1 MSLSTLSGFRDFV
14 GTPEETETYWDLT
27 EARQRTVKNNAQKR
41 GDVGDGNWDILLIS
55 WFYGNAQNKDT
66 IKGAGSGV
74 KLPTVS
80 TMDWEKSVQANP
92 AIVKGLSGLL
102 PNANIGRGEV
112 LLYYLFNFPKD
123 VNWVQQIIK
132 IYGTSKVAGQ
142 SLEDFYNET
151 ESQSGRSLPVNRKGF
166 GALSQA
172 EKTEVAYQYVTSK
185 QFVGWSA
192 KLTSQGKSVLGY
204 KPKCTENPSKAG
216 GADLI
221 INKIPVEVKSYKS
234 LTQKIKIGRI
244 TEQGN
249 YKPLSLFE
257 SLFGFYNLFMAFG
270 DDNKEKKKLDTVKG
284 YDLPEAFEVLDKVM
298 NDVLGRLPKD
308 IKEMAVFKSLQKHID
323 ELESIIS
330 EFANHPSLKGINTK
344 GPFKGI
350 SKEKNRIELSR
361 IIMKGMILHELDR
374 KPGEGGYYMNLTPK
388 GEMQWV
394 IVKYESITDDWKM
407 LSKQSVSE
415 KNLKLSFKDITV
427 E

>member
-1 MSLSTLSGFRDFV
+1 MSLSTLSGFRDFL
-14 GTPEETETYWDLT
+14 GTDEETYWDLT
-27 EARQRTVKNNAQKR
+27 EARQRTRKNNAQKR

-55 WFYGNAQNKDT
+55 WFYGNAQKKDT

-74 KLPTVS
+74 KLPAVS

-92 AIVKGLSGLL
+92 AIVKALSGLL

-142 SLEDFYNET
+142 SLEDFYKET
-151 ESQSGRSLPVNRKGF
+151 ENGKRFSSATKDEQIRICYN
-166 GALSQA
+166 
-172 EKTEVAYQYVTSK
+172 YVTSK

-192 KLTSQGKSVLGY
+192 KLTSQGKSVLLD

-270 DDNKEKKKLDTVKG
+270 DDTKEKKKLDTVKG

-323 ELESIIS
+323 ELEKIIE

>member
-1 MSLSTLSGFRDFV
+1 
-14 GTPEETETYWDLT
+14 TE
-27 EARQRTVKNNAQKR
+27 NGKR
-41 GDVGDGNWDILLIS
+41 FS
-55 WFYGNAQNKDT
+55 SATKD
-66 IKGAGSGV
+66 
-74 KLPTVS
+74 
-80 TMDWEKSVQANP
+80 E
-92 AIVKGLSGLL
+92 
-102 PNANIGRGEV
+102 
-112 LLYYLFNFPKD
+112 
-123 VNWVQQIIK
+123 QIRIC
-132 IYGTSKVAGQ
+132 
-142 SLEDFYNET
+142 YN
-151 ESQSGRSLPVNRKGF
+151 
-166 GALSQA
+166 
-172 EKTEVAYQYVTSK
+172 YVTSK

-192 KLTSQGKSVLGY
+192 KLTSQGKSVLLD

-270 DDNKEKKKLDTVKG
+270 DDTKEKKKLDTVKG

-323 ELESIIS
+323 ELEKIIE

>member
-1 MSLSTLSGFRDFV
+1 MSLSTLSGFRDFL
-14 GTPEETETYWDLT
+14 GTDEETYWDLT

-66 IKGAGSGV
+66 IKGAGSGI
-74 KLPTVS
+74 KLPAVS

-92 AIVKGLSGLL
+92 AIVKALSGLL

-142 SLEDFYNET
+142 SLEDFYKET
-151 ESQSGRSLPVNRKGF
+151 ENGKRFSSESKDEQTRICYN
-166 GALSQA
+166 
-172 EKTEVAYQYVTSK
+172 YVTSK

-270 DDNKEKKKLDTVKG
+270 DDTKEKKKLDTVKG

-323 ELESIIS
+323 ELEKIIE

>member
-1 MSLSTLSGFRDFV
+1 M
-14 GTPEETETYWDLT
+14 
-27 EARQRTVKNNAQKR
+27 
-41 GDVGDGNWDILLIS
+41 
-55 WFYGNAQNKDT
+55 
-66 IKGAGSGV
+66 
-74 KLPTVS
+74 
-80 TMDWEKSVQANP
+80 
-92 AIVKGLSGLL
+92 
-102 PNANIGRGEV
+102 
-112 LLYYLFNFPKD
+112 
-123 VNWVQQIIK
+123 
-132 IYGTSKVAGQ
+132 
-142 SLEDFYNET
+142 
-151 ESQSGRSLPVNRKGF
+151 
-166 GALSQA
+166 
-172 EKTEVAYQYVTSK
+172 
-185 QFVGWSA
+185 
-192 KLTSQGKSVLGY
+192 LGY
-204 KPKCTENPSKAG
+204 KPRCTENPSKAG
-216 GADLI
+216 GADLLI
-221 INKIPVEVKSYKS
+221 DGIPVEVKSYKS

-270 DDNKEKKKLDTVKG
+270 DDTKEKKKLDTVKG
-284 YDLPEAFEVLDKVM
+284 YDLPEAFEVLDMVM

-323 ELESIIS
+323 ELEKIIE

-415 KNLKLSFKDITV
+415 KNLKLSFKDLGSF
-427 E
+427 

>member
-1 MSLSTLSGFRDFV
+1 MSLSTLSGFRDFLN
-14 GTPEETETYWDLT
+14 TDEETYWDLT

-66 IKGAGSGV
+66 IKGAGSGI

-80 TMDWEKSVQANP
+80 TMDWEKTVQANP
-92 AIVKGLSGLL
+92 TIVKALSGLL

-123 VNWVQQIIK
+123 LNWVQQIIK

-151 ESQSGRSLPVNRKGF
+151 ESQSGKSLPVTRKRF
-166 GALSQA
+166 SDESKDEQ
-172 EKTEVAYQYVTSK
+172 TRICYNYVTSK

-270 DDNKEKKKLDTVKG
+270 DDTKEKKKLDTVKG

-323 ELESIIS
+323 ELEKIIE

>member
-1 MSLSTLSGFRDFV
+1 MSLSTLSGFRDFLSAD
-14 GTPEETETYWDLT
+14 EETYWDLT
-27 EARQRTVKNNAQKR
+27 EARQRTVKTNAQKR

-66 IKGAGSGV
+66 IKGAGSGI

-92 AIVKGLSGLL
+92 AIVKGLSGLI

-123 VNWVQQIIK
+123 VNWVQEIK
-132 IYGTSKVAGQ
+132 KNYGTSKVAGQ
-142 SLEDFYNET
+142 SLEDFYKET
-151 ESQSGRSLPVNRKGF
+151 ENGKGF
-166 GALSQA
+166 SSETKDEQ
-172 EKTEVAYQYVTSK
+172 TRICYNYVTSK

-270 DDNKEKKKLDTVKG
+270 DDSKEKKKLDTVKG

-323 ELESIIS
+323 ELEKIIE